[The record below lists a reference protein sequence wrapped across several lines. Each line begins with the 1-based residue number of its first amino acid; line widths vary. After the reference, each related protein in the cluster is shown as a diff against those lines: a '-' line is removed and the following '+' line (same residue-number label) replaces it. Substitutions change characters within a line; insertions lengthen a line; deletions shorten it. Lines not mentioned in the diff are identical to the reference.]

1 MPNPSPTE
9 GTTCILVTTGTGTY
23 DNGYLDLYVNTGT
36 GYVEVT
42 TPDIIYEKGS
52 EVLNQCYTNLIGV
65 QITNRLTN
73 AWAGSIVYSLN
84 NSGGPYSPMTCQD
97 CTGVVDT
104 TEYIV
109 VDGNSDGTG
118 DTKCLNG
125 GTGNI
130 CTLITPP
137 PPQPTPQPTPSP
149 TNAPTVPIPP
159 TPPPTNQPNVGPIP
173 LVLAGDNGVAE
184 PGYSFPLDECQGDC
198 DNDGECAGQLKC
210 YQRSDIEPI
219 PNCSGDGIPGK
230 DYCYSFV
237 CDTSNPP
244 TYQYDLDGT
253 ICDCNLCG
261 GAPNGLPNVQG
272 E

>member
-1 MPNPSPTE
+1 MISHSQIYSYIFILFSFWNQPSSNPTTQPTSNP
-9 GTTCILVTTGTGTY
+9 TSVVSYMNTFDV
-23 DNGYLDLYVNTGT
+23 YLPYNH
-36 GYVEVT
+36 
-42 TPDIIYEKGS
+42 
-52 EVLNQCYTNLIGV
+52 
-65 QITNRLTN
+65 
-73 AWAGSIVYSLN
+73 SI
-84 NSGGPYSPMTCQD
+84 PYSH
-97 CTGVVDT
+97 
-104 TEYIV
+104 Y
-109 VDGNSDGTG
+109 
-118 DTKCLNG
+118 
-125 GTGNI
+125 
-130 CTLITPP
+130 LI
-137 PPQPTPQPTPSP
+137 
-149 TNAPTVPIPP
+149 P

-253 ICDCNLCG
+253 ICDCTLCG